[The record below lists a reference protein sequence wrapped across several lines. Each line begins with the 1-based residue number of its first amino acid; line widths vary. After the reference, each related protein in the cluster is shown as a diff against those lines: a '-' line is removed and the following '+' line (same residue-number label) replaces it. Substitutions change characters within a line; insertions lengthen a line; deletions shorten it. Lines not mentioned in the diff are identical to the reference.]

1 MIVPNPP
8 ELRTNEGIDFGNIIE
23 KHGYKM
29 IAKDP
34 KYRDPLVQKYAVNP
48 SYHYLFELQV
58 K

>member
-8 ELRTNEGIDFGNIIE
+8 ELRTSDGIDFGNIIE

-34 KYRDPLVQKYAVNP
+34 KYRDPIVQKYAINP
-48 SYHYLFELQV
+48 SYYYLFELR
-58 K
+58 